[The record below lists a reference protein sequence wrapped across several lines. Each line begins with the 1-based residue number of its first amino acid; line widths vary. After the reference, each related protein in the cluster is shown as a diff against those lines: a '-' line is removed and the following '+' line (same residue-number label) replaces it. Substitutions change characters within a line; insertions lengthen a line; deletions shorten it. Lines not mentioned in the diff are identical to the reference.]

1 MADCTSPY
9 GKMNHLRSKLVV
21 FMSVRQR
28 EVLFRILNG
37 EEITMIEATKA
48 FTMKSIKKYTEAG
61 LWVVVRPTHPHEP
74 YRVRKE
80 HPAIEA

>member
-28 EVLFRILNG
+28 EVLLRILNG
-37 EEITMIEATKA
+37 EEITMIEASKA
-48 FTMKSIKKYTEAG
+48 FPMKLIKRYEEAG
-61 LWVVVRPTHPHEP
+61 LWLVVRPLRPHEP